1 MFDIIVTEVISM
13 KRREMIIEAI
23 TELTKEKGYPPSVRE
38 LAEAVNLKSTSTVQG
53 HLERLKKDG
62 RVNFEHGCPRTLRV
76 VP

>member
-38 LAEAVNLKSTSTVQG
+38 LAEAVNLKS
-53 HLERLKKDG
+53 
-62 RVNFEHGCPRTLRV
+62 
-76 VP
+76 